1 MGGGMSIEM
10 WRADD
15 DQTGLRSRLQ
25 GEVFGEL
32 AREPGLDRGDLRV
45 DVSGRAVILSGT
57 VRSLPQRLSAERAA
71 RRVRGVRDV
80 RNEIAVVLP
89 SSQVRSDEDLVEAAA
104 CVIESDVLVPRGKIE
119 VVVVSGW
126 IELAG
131 AVVRHAERQAA
142 EEAVQRLVGVR
153 GVTNLITIEP
163 AGAERDVKAVVAE
176 ALERRPALRGD
187 RIKVEVVGG
196 LTVLRGKVRSLAE
209 RDEAVAAAWGT
220 PGVTSVRDR
229 LRVAA

>member
-1 MGGGMSIEM
+1 MSIEM

>member
-57 VRSLPQRLSAERAA
+57 VRSLPQKLSAERAA